1 MLRLAKSI
9 YYHQTCLTKKPA
21 LLALPTKS
29 EKKTQAS
36 STIGFGA
43 SFYKLIAQ
51 ELLNVRLS
59 RRTFVCLKHNWT
71 IVKSE
76 IS

>member
-29 EKKTQAS
+29 EKNQAS

-43 SFYKLIAQ
+43 SIYKLIAQ

-59 RRTFVCLKHNWT
+59 SRTFVCSKHNWT

>member
-1 MLRLAKSI
+1 MFNQKTRIISI
-9 YYHQTCLTKKPA
+9 TDKKWKKP
-21 LLALPTKS
+21 
-29 EKKTQAS
+29 

-59 RRTFVCLKHNWT
+59 SRTFVCSKHNWT

>member
-1 MLRLAKSI
+1 MFNQKTRIISI
-9 YYHQTCLTKKPA
+9 TNEKW
-21 LLALPTKS
+21 
-29 EKKTQAS
+29 KKTQAS